1 MLIVD
6 ALFIIILIALEKCFC
21 FILFY
26 LKFYDL
32 KSRILSVFSMHI
44 NELINPLLQR
54 KFLLLPSVAT
64 LSKLFVF
71 DHPNGRPN
79 FFYTETFT
87 KLPKTCAMHT
97 ECCSV
102 AVHNACCCLWQQRAR
117 KAM

>member
-1 MLIVD
+1 MNQPGIPLNSYPKMINMVYSKQIRASNMLIVD
-6 ALFIIILIALEKCFC
+6 ALFIILWIALEKCFC

-44 NELINPLLQR
+44 NELINPILQR

-64 LSKLFVF
+64 VSKLSVF

-79 FFYTETFT
+79 FF
-87 KLPKTCAMHT
+87 
-97 ECCSV
+97 
-102 AVHNACCCLWQQRAR
+102 
-117 KAM
+117 